1 MPALFIFLFKVN
13 AALLLFC
20 AGYFLVL
27 RRLTFY
33 TLNRVYLMIAIVFS
47 TAYPLINVN
56 NFASRHERF
65 TGGMTQMI
73 ITWKAP
79 ANALVKPLIEKPDYW
94 QYAGWIFW
102 TGVVLLVARFVFQLL
117 SLYRMHRKS
126 NLKQVMGYK
135 VRVIDSDAGPFSFW
149 QNIYLNPKNH
159 SEHDLKAILRHEQIH
174 VDDLHMIDILLAEIS
189 TIFYWF
195 NPGVW
200 LMKRAVKEN
209 IEFITDRK
217 ILAGGADTRSYQYS
231 LLSVGVATTS
241 NRIVNNFNL
250 STIKKR
256 IIMMNA
262 KRSSRRKLARYAFLL
277 PAVVVLLLVFSLS
290 NQAMAKKTFNH
301 LNAILVRTTGVS
313 ITSKPAAQKPVAT
326 TTVAKPAD
334 TTIAPVTHVEQWA
347 QKNTSDTV
355 IYKKGKAKD
364 KSFLITTDSKPDS
377 LQYIINDKQVSKGDI
392 DALSGDQVA
401 GVSYL
406 DAKDVKKY
414 LPTIMSD
421 KPVVMVTTED
431 SKEGKELANK
441 ILSDRRAT
449 INQAIKGKGYSS
461 GRTYQHYSYTV
472 SGNSGPG
479 NAVSGNSAV
488 VGVGVSSGSGSSSA
502 STSGYTVSSD
512 NGYNTENDTIKKVV
526 VVGKPVKFAYRPAKV
541 MVATSVSTDS
551 NVKVVLVGKPMKL
564 VTKASPAVA
573 VSNYKLVT
581 VNGRGTLVDSVKVL
595 SKPKVRLNTLNSV
608 YIVGKHDKE
617 TVNLEGLS
625 DKLIIIDGKES
636 SLKQMKKISATDIS
650 SMSVLSDGAATNA
663 YGDKGKNGVLIITTK
678 KKS

>member
-20 AGYFLVL
+20 AGYFLIL
-27 RRLTFY
+27 RQLTFY

-47 TAYPLINVN
+47 TAYPLININ
-56 NFASRHERF
+56 NFASRHEGL
-65 TGGMTQMI
+65 TGGVRQVI
-73 ITWKAP
+73 VTWKAP
-79 ANALVKPLIEKPDYW
+79 ANALVKPLIERPDYW
-94 QYAGWIFW
+94 RYAGWIFW
-102 TGVVLLVARFVFQLL
+102 IGVALLIARFVFQLL

-126 NLKQVMGYK
+126 DLKHLLGYK
-135 VRVIDSDAGPFSFW
+135 VRVVDSDAGPFSFW

-290 NQAMAKKTFNH
+290 NPAMAKKTINH

-313 ITSKPAAQKPVAT
+313 ITNKPIAPKPVPAK
-326 TTVAKPAD
+326 VVVKPAD
-334 TTIAPVTHVEQWA
+334 TTAAVNHVEQWA
-347 QKNTSDTV
+347 QKNISDTV

-364 KSFLITTDSKPDS
+364 KSFLITVTDKPDS
-377 LQYIINDKQVSKGDI
+377 LQYLINNKQVSKGDI
-392 DALSGDQVA
+392 DALPADQIA
-401 GVSYL
+401 GVAYL
-406 DAKDVKKY
+406 DAKNVKKY
-414 LPTIMSD
+414 VPNLMGD
-421 KPVVMVTTED
+421 KPVVLVTTEG
-431 SKEGKELANK
+431 SKEGKELADK
-441 ILSDRRAT
+441 ILGDHHEN
-449 INQAIKGKGYSS
+449 INKVIAGRGFSS
-461 GRTYQHYSYTV
+461 GRTYTHYSYSV
-472 SGNSGPG
+472 SGTSGPG
-479 NAVSGNSAV
+479 NAVSGNNSA
-488 VGVGVSSGSGSSSA
+488 VGVGVTSAGGSSA
-502 STSGYTVSSD
+502 STTGYTVSSNSD
-512 NGYNTENDTIKKVV
+512 YDSDDTTVKKVV
-526 VVGKPVKFAYRPAKV
+526 VVGRPVKFRSVPMKL
-541 MVATSVSTDS
+541 ATTTKISADSTV
-551 NVKVVLVGKPMKL
+551 NVVFVGKPTK
-564 VTKASPAVA
+564 VTKSLKGV
-573 VSNYKLVT
+573 VVTNYKLAT
-581 VNGRGTLVDSVKVL
+581 VSGDAKVPDSVRVMTRPKLAL
-595 SKPKVRLNTLNSV
+595 SPVSRV
-608 YIVGKHDKE
+608 YLVAKHDKS
-617 TVNLEGLS
+617 TVTLDGIE

-636 SLKQMKKISATDIS
+636 SLKQMKKISMTDIS